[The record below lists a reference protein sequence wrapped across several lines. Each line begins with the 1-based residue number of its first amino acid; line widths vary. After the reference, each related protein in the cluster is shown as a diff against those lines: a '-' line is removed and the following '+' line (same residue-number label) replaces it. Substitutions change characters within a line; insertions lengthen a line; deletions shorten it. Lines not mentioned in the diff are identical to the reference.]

1 MQELD
6 WSLLRHVLA
15 AARAGTL
22 AGAAKQLRV
31 NETTVARR
39 LFRAEAVLGARLLER
54 RDGRLHPTE
63 AGAVLLGHAERIERE
78 VDAVREAVA
87 GADRIATGTVRLT
100 AVPVL
105 INRILIPALPPFL
118 QSHPGLTLELI
129 AEPRN
134 LSLTRREA
142 DLALRLARPE
152 HGLGTLV
159 RRIGRLV
166 YRIYGPSGRC
176 WDDLPWITYS
186 EEMAALPQA
195 RWIREQ
201 HRRPAVTPLLVN
213 DAEAILQA
221 IAAGLGKS
229 LLPSAIAENHQGV
242 AVEPSTPPVLSREV
256 WLLLHPDLRDLARIR
271 AVVEWLAATLHP
283 DAVGTKGNER
293 LDSARRVLL

>member
-1 MQELD
+1 VD
-6 WSLLRHVLA
+6 
-15 AARAGTL
+15 
-22 AGAAKQLRV
+22 
-31 NETTVARR
+31 ETNVARR
-39 LFRAEAVLGARLLER
+39 LSRAETVLGARLLER

-63 AGAVLLGHAERIERE
+63 AGAVLLAHAERIERE
-78 VDAVREAVA
+78 VDAVRETVA
-87 GADRIATGTVRLT
+87 GADQAATGTVRLT

-118 QSHPGLTLELI
+118 GLHPGLTLELI

-152 HGLGTLV
+152 QGLGTLV
-159 RRIGRLV
+159 RRIGRLD
-166 YRIYGPSGRC
+166 YRIYGPSGRG
-176 WDDLPWITYS
+176 WDDLPWITYA
-186 EEMAALPQA
+186 EEMAGLPQA

-201 HRRPAVTPLLVN
+201 GRRRPGIAPLLVN

-229 LLPSAIAENHQGV
+229 LLPSAIAENRPGV
-242 AVEPSTPPVLSREV
+242 AGEPATPPVLSREV

-283 DAVGTKGNER
+283 APTPQAATK
-293 LDSARRVLL
+293 D